1 MPPVDVVAV
10 VAKVVAVRVAVPK
23 AAKAL
28 AVDAKVARH
37 PTIGEVRGAW
47 DIAMDVAWSNVACKV
62 ATCRCSKCQTKQKTN
77 AAVGQLVQ
85 PALQHQQAQAAQQA
99 QAVLVVQVVL
109 VVLLPVKVA
118 VAMARLR
125 PKVRHLS
132 HKRHNLKVD
141 PNQRKAW

>member
-1 MPPVDVVAV
+1 MPPEDVVAV

-77 AAVGQLVQ
+77 AAVGQLAQ
-85 PALQHQQAQAAQQA
+85 PAPQHQAQAAQQA

-109 VVLLPVKVA
+109 VLLPVKVA
-118 VAMARLR
+118 VAMVARLR

-141 PNQRKAW
+141 PNRRKFW